1 MKIVVSLSINPYNSH
16 NIIRLINIQF
26 IYILVLLRW
35 KSHVNSGKL
44 ILIGFFIHEWTVRQD
59 R

>member
-16 NIIRLINIQF
+16 NIQF
-26 IYILVLLRW
+26 IYILVLLIY